1 MKLLNTGL
9 QYSWK
14 AAVPVALPWVDQG
27 LHTWLK
33 VHLPWMTYAV
43 LDEAFEA
50 AVLAEAVAWAF
61 RACLECPCLEE
72 HTVTLMGAAGVQ
84 IQLACH
90 PASLADVLETAEAVE
105 SVAAVVVLGGHS

>member
-1 MKLLNTGL
+1 MKLLDTGH
-9 QYSWK
+9 QQSWK

-33 VHLPWMTYAV
+33 VHLPWMTFAV
-43 LDEAFEA
+43 QDEAFEA
-50 AVLAEAVAWAF
+50 AVLAEAVAWAYQ
-61 RACLECPCLEE
+61 ACPCLEE